1 MNLLTKFSL
10 IFSITYGLGLCAVG
24 LFFHKLLQHN
34 ARVEV
39 REQANMMMNTALSV
53 RKYTAVNVQPI
64 IEKLVGEQDV
74 FHPERV
80 PAFSATEVLKNL
92 RDANPEYS
100 AFFYKEAT
108 LNPTN
113 PRDQARGWEEDVVNG
128 FRNQPDLKEVFGE
141 RHDPPNDSLYLAHP
155 LVIPAG
161 RNCLACHSTRDAAP
175 PAMIKEYSLAG
186 TVNGFG
192 WKEGETVGAQIV
204 SVPLSKPI
212 EMANTTFREFMVS
225 FVAVG
230 IATLAILNALLYYT
244 VVRPI
249 RRLAENADTISKGQ
263 VNVPELQIK
272 GRDEVSVMAGAFN
285 RMHRSLAAAIKM
297 IEDS

>member
-10 IFSITYGLGLCAVG
+10 IFSVVYGLGLCAVG
-24 LFFHKLLQHN
+24 FFFRDLLQKN
-34 ARVEV
+34 AKEEV
-39 REQANMMMNTALSV
+39 REQAKIMMNTALAV
-53 RKYTAVNVQPI
+53 RKYTATNVQPI
-64 IEKLVGEQDV
+64 IEKSAGEQDA

-92 RDANPEYS
+92 RDMSPEYS

-128 FRNQPDLKEVFGE
+128 FRNNPEVKEVYGE
-141 RHDPPNDSLYLAHP
+141 RHDPPTDSLFLAHP
-155 LVIPAG
+155 LVIPPG
-161 RNCLACHSTRDAAP
+161 RNCLACHNTRDDAP
-175 PAMIKEYSLAG
+175 PAMIKAYSLGG

-204 SVPLSKPI
+204 SVPVSKPI
-212 EMANTTFREFMVS
+212 EMANAAFRQFMFS
-225 FVAVG
+225 FIIVG
-230 IATLAILNALLYYT
+230 IVTLAILNALLYYA

-249 RRLAENADTISKGQ
+249 RRLSENADTISKGQ

-272 GRDEVSVMAGAFN
+272 GRDEVSILGAAFN

-297 IEDS
+297 IEES